1 MSSAHGLKS
10 QSYAWNAGVAE
21 GGVVNEASSRNYGQP
36 AERQRLLHVGRII
49 KTKAVVTTGEFSGD
63 GIVDR
68 AILILKLVSDSGVG
82 PTALD
87 IVTLI
92 VEAGAIDVDQ
102 SQKGRV
108 DGSKRRVLG
117 RNAAVSAAVLKVV
130 FEAGEA
136 VSPV

>member
-1 MSSAHGLKS
+1 MRSPHGLKS
-10 QSYAWNAGVAE
+10 QRYRWKRGVAE

-49 KTKAVVTTGEFSGD
+49 EAKAVAATGEISWD

-68 AILILKLVSDSGVG
+68 AILILKLVSGCGVG

-92 VEAGAIDVDQ
+92 VETGAIDVDQ

-117 RNAAVSAAVLKVV
+117 RDAAVSAAVLKVV